1 MKYLINISL
10 IILIWA
16 ASACTDLDIQPRDRA
31 TPENLF
37 EDETAY
43 RAFLARI
50 YAGIA
55 VTGQQGPAGAADISS
70 LDEGFSNYLRQYWQ
84 LQELTT
90 DEAVIG
96 WGDEGLPD
104 LHEHDWTSGNQF
116 VRAMYYRIFFQ
127 VSMANEYLRE
137 TTDGKLDARNVSAP
151 VRENIRL
158 YRAEARFMRALSYWH
173 GIDLFANI
181 PFYTEESSVGS
192 EAPQQ
197 ASREEVF
204 NFLDNELK
212 EIEADMAAPGANE
225 YGRADRAALWM
236 LQAKLYLNA
245 EAYTGKPRFTE
256 CIEACSKVIGT
267 GIYNLEDT
275 YSHLFMA
282 DNHTSAEIIFPIPF
296 DGENTQTWGGMTYLV
311 HAPIGDAMQDNIH
324 DDTGV
329 EYEDDEEDEIIQRY
343 GVNAAWFGLRTTS
356 ALVDLFPDA
365 SGNIDERA
373 LFYTNGQNKEI
384 NSIGT
389 FADGYAIEKFINV
402 TSDGVPGSDLTH
414 CDTDYPMFRLADTYL
429 MYAEAVLRGGSGGDA
444 ATAVGYI
451 NQLRERAYNGPAGNI
466 TADALTL
473 DFILDERGREL
484 FWEAHRRQ
492 DLIRFNLFTENGVW
506 PWKGG
511 VKEGRT
517 TESWRNILPI
527 PASEILA
534 NKNLRQN
541 PNY

>member
-1 MKYLINISL
+1 MKHITNIAL
-10 IILIWA
+10 TILILA
-16 ASACTDLDIQPRDRA
+16 ATACTGLDIQPKDRT

-37 EDETAY
+37 EDESSY
-43 RAFLARI
+43 RAFIARI

-55 VTGQQGPAGAADISS
+55 VTGQQGPAGQADISS

-96 WGDEGLPD
+96 WGDEGLPN
-104 LHEHDWTSGNQF
+104 LHDHSWTSDNQF

-127 VSMANEYLRE
+127 VSMANEFLRE
-137 TTDGKLDARNVSAP
+137 TTDEKLDSRDVSAETRED
-151 VRENIRL
+151 VRH

-181 PFYTEESSVGS
+181 PFYTEEASVGS
-192 EAPQQ
+192 DAPQQ
-197 ASREEVF
+197 AGREEVF
-204 NFLDNELK
+204 NYLETELK
-212 EIEADMAAPGANE
+212 DIEADMVAPGANE

-245 EAYTGKPRFTE
+245 EVYTGKPRFTE
-256 CIEACSKVIGT
+256 CIEACNKVIGS
-267 GIYNLEDT
+267 GIYSLEDT
-275 YSHLFMA
+275 YSHLFMT
-282 DNHTSAEIIFPIPF
+282 DNNNSKEIIFAIPF
-296 DGENTQTWGGMTYLV
+296 DGESTQTWGGMTYLV
-311 HAPIGDAMQDNIH
+311 HAPIGDRMQDNIN
-324 DDTGV
+324 DETG
-329 EYEDDEEDEIIQRY
+329 EEFPDEIIHRF

-356 ALVDLFPDA
+356 ALANLFPDA
-365 SGNIDERA
+365 TGAIDERA
-373 LFYTNGQNKEI
+373 LLYTNGQNKEI
-384 NSIGT
+384 NSLTT
-389 FADGYAIEKFINV
+389 FADGYAIQKFINI
-402 TSDGVPGSDLTH
+402 SSEGVPGSDLTH
-414 CDTDYPMFRLADTYL
+414 CDTDYPMFRLADAYL

-444 ATAVGYI
+444 GTALGYV
-451 NQLRERAYNGPAGNI
+451 NELRQRAYNGNGGNI
-466 TADALTL
+466 SANNLTL
-473 DFILDERGREL
+473 DFILDERAREL
-484 FWEAHRRQ
+484 FWEGQRRT
-492 DLIRFNLFTENGVW
+492 DLVRFNQFTENGVW

-534 NKNLRQN
+534 NKNLSQN